1 MRGASWIN
9 RRMIAGRG
17 VVDEPRD
24 NRAKLLTVATRL
36 FARHG
41 YEAVG
46 VQQLAEGAGVTKP
59 TLYHYFGSKRGLLD
73 ALLAEGFADLF
84 VALDLA
90 TPYSRDLLD
99 PLTARANIYFDFAT
113 RHRDLYRLQL
123 ALWFAPPQSEAFA
136 AIVPYVERQQR
147 FFEGFFARAAQDH
160 GNMVGRQRAY
170 ALTFLGLLNTH
181 AALLL
186 NEYLQ
191 PDAEM
196 TRQAVRQF
204 MHGIFS

>member
-1 MRGASWIN
+1 M
-9 RRMIAGRG
+9 
-17 VVDEPRD
+17 DEPKD
-24 NRAKLLTVATRL
+24 NRAKLLLVATGL

-73 ALLAEGFADLF
+73 ALLAAGFDDFF
-84 VALDLA
+84 VALDDA
-90 TPYSRDLLD
+90 PYNRNLLD
-99 PLTARANIYFDFAT
+99 PLTAYANAYFAFAA
-113 RHRDLYRLQL
+113 RQRDLYRLQL

-136 AIVPYVERQQR
+136 AIAPYTARQQR
-147 FFEGFFARAAQDH
+147 HFEAFFARAAEDH
-160 GNMVGRQRAY
+160 GNMVGRQHAY
-170 ALTFLGLLNTH
+170 ALTFLGLLNTY

-186 NEYLQ
+186 NDVLQ

-196 TRQAVRQF
+196 TRHAVRQF

>member
-1 MRGASWIN
+1 VG
-9 RRMIAGRG
+9 
-17 VVDEPRD
+17 EPKD
-24 NRAKLLTVATRL
+24 NRAKLLLVATHL

-46 VQQLAEGAGVTKP
+46 VQQVAEAAGVTKP

-73 ALLAEGFADLF
+73 ALLAEGFAAF
-84 VALDLA
+84 FAALDDA
-90 TPYSRDLLD
+90 APYSRDLLD
-99 PLTARANIYFDFAT
+99 PLTAYANVYLAFAA

-136 AIVPYVERQQR
+136 AIMPYTERQQR
-147 FFEGFFARAAQDH
+147 FFAAFFARAAQDH

-170 ALTFLGLLNTH
+170 ALTFLGLLNTY

-186 NEYLQ
+186 NDYLQ
-191 PDAEM
+191 PDAAL
-196 TRQAVRQF
+196 TRHAVRQF

>member
-1 MRGASWIN
+1 M
-9 RRMIAGRG
+9 
-17 VVDEPRD
+17 DEPKD
-24 NRAKLLTVATRL
+24 NRAKLLLVATRL

-46 VQQLAEGAGVTKP
+46 VQQIVEGAGVTKP

-73 ALLAEGFADLF
+73 ALLADGFADF
-84 VALDLA
+84 FGALDNAAL
-90 TPYSRDLLD
+90 YSRNLLD
-99 PLTARANIYFDFAT
+99 PLTAYANTYFAFAA
-113 RHRDLYRLQL
+113 RYRDLYRLQL

-136 AIVPYVERQQR
+136 AIVPYSERQQR
-147 FFEGFFARAAQDH
+147 FFEEFFARAARDH

-170 ALTFLGLLNTH
+170 ALTFLGLLNTY

-186 NEYLQ
+186 NDRLQ
-191 PDAEM
+191 PDAAL
-196 TRQAVRQF
+196 TRHAVRQF

>member
-1 MRGASWIN
+1 M
-9 RRMIAGRG
+9 
-17 VVDEPRD
+17 DEPKD
-24 NRAKLLTVATRL
+24 NRARLLLVATRL

-46 VQQLAEGAGVTKP
+46 VQQIVAAAGVTKP

-73 ALLAEGFADLF
+73 ALLADGFADF
-84 VALDLA
+84 FAALDGA
-90 TPYSRDLLD
+90 MPYEYALIE
-99 PLTARANIYFDFAT
+99 PLTAYANAYFAFAA
-113 RHRDLYRLQL
+113 RRRDLYRLQL

-136 AIVPYVERQQR
+136 AIVPYTERQQR
-147 FFEGFFARAAQDH
+147 FFEEFFARAAEDH

-170 ALTFLGLLNTH
+170 ALTFLGLLNTY

-186 NEYLQ
+186 NDYLQ
-191 PDAEM
+191 PDAAM
-196 TRQAVRQF
+196 TRHAVRQF

>member
-1 MRGASWIN
+1 
-9 RRMIAGRG
+9 
-17 VVDEPRD
+17 VDEPKD
-24 NRAKLLTVATRL
+24 NRARLLLVATHL

-46 VQQLAEGAGVTKP
+46 VQQLVEAAGVTKP

-73 ALLAEGFADLF
+73 ALLADGFADFF
-84 VALDLA
+84 VALDGA
-90 TPYSRDLLD
+90 TPYNYDLLG
-99 PLTARANIYFDFAT
+99 PLTACANAYFDFAA
-113 RHRDLYRLQL
+113 RRRDLYRLQL

-136 AIVPYVERQQR
+136 AIVPYTERQQR
-147 FFEGFFARAAQDH
+147 FFEEFFARAAQDH

-170 ALTFLGLLNTH
+170 ALTFLGLLNTY

-186 NEYLQ
+186 NDRLQ

-196 TRQAVRQF
+196 TRHAVRQF
-204 MHGIFS
+204 LHGIFS

>member
-1 MRGASWIN
+1 M
-9 RRMIAGRG
+9 
-17 VVDEPRD
+17 DEPQD
-24 NRAKLLTVATRL
+24 NRAKLLLVATRL

-46 VQQLAEGAGVTKP
+46 VQQIAEGAGVTKP

-73 ALLAEGFADLF
+73 AVLADGFADF
-84 VALDLA
+84 FATLDGA
-90 TPYSRDLLD
+90 APYSRDLLD
-99 PLTARANIYFDFAT
+99 PLTAYASAYFDFAA
-113 RHRDLYRLQL
+113 RHRDFYRLQL
-123 ALWFAPPQSEAFA
+123 ALWFAPLQGEAFA
-136 AIVPYVERQQR
+136 AIVPYTERQRR
-147 FFEGFFARAAQDH
+147 FFEDFFARAAQDH

-170 ALTFLGLLNTH
+170 ALTFLGLLNTY

-186 NEYLQ
+186 NDRLQ

-196 TRQAVRQF
+196 TRHAVRQF

>member
-1 MRGASWIN
+1 M
-9 RRMIAGRG
+9 M
-17 VVDEPRD
+17 DEPKD
-24 NRAKLLTVATRL
+24 NRARLLLSATRL

-46 VQQLAEGAGVTKP
+46 VQQIAEAAGVTKP

-73 ALLAEGFADLF
+73 ALLAEGFADF
-84 VALDLA
+84 FAALDGA
-90 TPYSRDLLD
+90 TPYSRNLLG
-99 PLTARANIYFDFAT
+99 PLSAYANVYFAFAARGRDF
-113 RHRDLYRLQL
+113 YRLQL

-136 AIVPYVERQQR
+136 AIVPYTERQQR
-147 FFEGFFARAAQDH
+147 FFEDFFARAAQDH

-170 ALTFLGLLNTH
+170 ALTFLGLLSTY

-186 NEYLQ
+186 NDRLQ
-191 PDAEM
+191 PDAEL
-196 TRQAVRQF
+196 TRHAVRQF